1 MIKSI
6 SYWGKLYFIK
16 LHEGDTSMSM
26 ELRQRGNVENILG
39 KGNSLRGDVNA
50 QYVLESH
57 QELGLSLE
65 NSRKAG

>member
-1 MIKSI
+1 
-6 SYWGKLYFIK
+6 
-16 LHEGDTSMSM
+16 MSM

>member
-1 MIKSI
+1 
-6 SYWGKLYFIK
+6 
-16 LHEGDTSMSM
+16 MSM

-50 QYVLESH
+50 QYVLGSH

-65 NSRKAG
+65 KSRKAG